1 MTTDLGLPTLSTGMA
16 GSSAEWTRAGL
27 LITPAIGPTLRL
39 GAIPGLTTVRGA
51 SHHFTMAAGS
61 RYAGLGDGF
70 RRRRD
75 CRARC
80 TFDPSMRLRWLR
92 GLELAPAWPG
102 SRSVLVRSMCLPTR

>member
-1 MTTDLGLPTLSTGMA
+1 MTTDLGRPTLSTGMS
-16 GSSAEWTRAGL
+16 GIRAASNRGGL

-39 GAIPGLTTVRGA
+39 GATPGLTTVRGA

-75 CRARC
+75 SRARY
-80 TFDPSMRLRWLR
+80 TFDPSTHPRWLH

-102 SRSVLVRSMCLPTR
+102 SRSVLARSTCPRMR